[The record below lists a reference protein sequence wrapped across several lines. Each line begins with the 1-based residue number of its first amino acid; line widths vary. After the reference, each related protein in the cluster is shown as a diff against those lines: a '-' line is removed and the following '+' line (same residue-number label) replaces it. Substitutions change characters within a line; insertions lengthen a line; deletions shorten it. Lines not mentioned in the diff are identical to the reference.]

1 VSAPAQASVLIPT
14 SRSQFRLVSYVTVIA
29 VEDAMR
35 SVADVDLV
43 DVPQYSRRGRVRELA
58 GGRLRE
64 PRVTAPREHYDLG
77 FFVAMDATWIAS
89 LRFVEGLRERCGRV
103 VAYVFDAW
111 LSDLKYVRR
120 YRRQWNLCDT
130 VYISYPWALD
140 AYARELDCEV
150 VYLPQAA
157 SAAHFHPNRVD
168 RAIDILSIGRRLP
181 EAHALF
187 LELARRHDLFYH
199 YSEAR
204 APVAYDHSDS
214 QLLLDRLCQSA
225 KAQVCWP
232 VELTTPRRGEGA
244 PVTVRWFEAAAC
256 ASVVLGGRP
265 AAPDF
270 DELFP
275 YPNFVVELDP
285 RDPREFERRVLA
297 ALRSDDRRE
306 RVELAEHVRT
316 HHSWEARCETMLGTR
331 PVGSVA

>member
-1 VSAPAQASVLIPT
+1 MSASANASVLIPT
-14 SRSQFRLVSYVTVIA
+14 SRSHFRLVSYVTVIA

-43 DVPQYSRRGRVRELA
+43 DVPQYSRRARVRDVVR
-58 GGRLRE
+58 GRLRE
-64 PRVTAPREHYDLG
+64 PRVTPPRDRYDLG

-89 LRFVEGLRERCGRV
+89 LRFVEGIRERCSRV

-111 LSDLKYVRR
+111 LADLAYLRR

-130 VYISYPWALD
+130 VYISYPWAVD

-157 SAAHFHPNRVD
+157 SAAHFHPNRVE
-168 RAIDILSIGRRLP
+168 RPIDILSIGRRLP
-181 EAHALF
+181 GAHELF
-187 LELARRHDLFYH
+187 LRLAAEHDLFYH

-204 APVAYDHSDS
+204 SPVAYDHGDS
-214 QLLLDRLCQSA
+214 QLLLDRLCQSS

-232 VELTTPRRGEGA
+232 VELTTPRAGEGA
-244 PVTVRWFEAAAC
+244 GVTVRWFEAAAC
-256 ASVVLGGRP
+256 ASVVLGGKP

-285 RDPREFERRVLA
+285 NDPAEFERRVVD
-297 ALRSDDRRE
+297 ALRLDDRAQRL
-306 RVELAEHVRT
+306 ELAEHVRT
-316 HHSWEARCETMLGTR
+316 HHSWEARCETMLGR
-331 PVGSVA
+331 RRVGSAA